1 MPMLNIYYG
10 AETTDK
16 ERFIFENIE
25 GKTLLLVPD
34 QFSLQAERDA
44 FFYLE
49 KDCLMDLRVVDF
61 NALGHKVVSEAG
73 GGKPQLIDKYGSQM
87 LLTKV
92 LGQMDKDLTVYR
104 GFSRKSSFIDRI
116 YGVISDMKRYGVDPD
131 MLADI
136 IDKLDENT
144 YLKHK
149 LTDIEKIYA
158 KYQEL
163 IEGKYLDAEDYILFY
178 GEKILGSPMVAESEI
193 WIYGFDTFTPK
204 NILVIE
210 RLIKTARKV
219 SIVMTYEEDNE
230 IFGLTRHV
238 MDKLIKTAED
248 INEEVNVSKIEGDI
262 KKSVWG
268 CIGGDDA
275 CCQAAD
281 ECDACCKMADTGS
294 PITMVAASNQYA
306 EAERAAAY
314 ILSLVRDHGYKYG
327 DIVVVCND
335 MEGRGNI
342 LRRTFTRWGIPLFV
356 DKKRTVMHH
365 PAVSCL
371 LAVMEIVSKGYRT
384 ESVMRMIKSGL
395 MGFTSDETD
404 LLENYVNSFKIRGT
418 AWTKEF
424 TKTGDKYSEE
434 DLIMLNSLRR
444 TIEDTVQEAG
454 TSIGKYNTASEKTKG
469 LYRFLTEIFGMPERI
484 ENLIARQEAAGFAE
498 GAAETA
504 QSWSVICSILD
515 QIVEILGEEK
525 VSNEELLKLMTI
537 GMERVEIGIVP
548 VSSDRVIMGTL
559 QRTRLSRV
567 KVLLI
572 AGANAGVLPMEA
584 GEEGLISDREKAVLE
599 DLDIELSKRDI
610 ISRREESLA
619 IHRTLH
625 LPEERLYISCASA
638 GEGGESQRPSEVFER
653 VKVFLEADGS
663 FDVLSD
669 LEDSEDVFDMLVSC
683 EGTLEYMT
691 DAVRKFSDGEEIDD
705 NWLKVMDWYEKNR
718 PEELDKVKAGMLFD
732 NRAEAV
738 GAKFSDA
745 LYRGDR
751 DKLSV
756 SASRLEKY
764 SNCPFAHFIMYGLRA
779 ETPVVYEMG
788 AREIGDVYHHCLM
801 TLSKKLTPDAASGMA
816 VDAPGSP
823 WMTITKEQCR
833 QEVTDIIS
841 DSMGDFR
848 EGLLD
853 AGQSEKYRTER
864 VIEICGDAAWSMVKQ
879 VRKGNI
885 KAMFFEE
892 PFGRGS
898 MIPPITVDAGGS
910 EVLIQGKI
918 DRLDVM
924 HGDAV
929 RVVDYKTGSD
939 TVDIDHIKG
948 GYKLQ
953 LMVYLKAAVEGL
965 AASGEEVSADGSEV
979 DALQP
984 AGVFYFKIDDLET
997 DADKSPVT
1005 GQAGADGATN
1015 GSDGSVAGSNLAQRL
1030 DESYRLVGIVLNDEE
1045 LISAM
1050 DSELIEEGGS
1060 STVVPVK
1067 ITGKNKE
1074 LKAAVGGHLME
1085 CEEFSELMDQVD
1097 QQVKRICTEI
1107 CSGNIDIKPKRERKK
1122 DFSGHKT
1129 ACRYCEYKSIC
1140 MFDTSFDSCR
1150 YELI

>member
-1 MPMLNIYYG
+1 MLNIYYG

-16 ERFIFENIE
+16 ERFIFDNIQ

-49 KDCLMDLRVVDF
+49 KECLMDLRVVDF
-61 NALGHKVVSEAG
+61 NALGHKVVNEAG
-73 GGKPQLIDKYGSQM
+73 GGKLQLIDKYGSQM

-92 LGQMDKDLTVYR
+92 LGQVDKELTVYR
-104 GFSRKSSFIDRI
+104 GFSWKSSFIDRI
-116 YGVISDMKRYGVDPD
+116 YGVISDMKRYGVEPK
-131 MLADI
+131 MLAETI
-136 IDKLDENT
+136 GKLDENT
-144 YLKHK
+144 YLKYK
-149 LTDIEKIYA
+149 LADINKIYD
-158 KYQEL
+158 KYQQL
-163 IEGKYLDAEDYILFY
+163 IESKYLDAEDYILFY
-178 GEKILGSPMVAESEI
+178 GEKILNSPMVAESEI

-204 NILVIE
+204 NLLIIE
-210 RLIKTARKV
+210 RLIKASRKV
-219 SIVMTYEEDNE
+219 NIVMTYEEDNE
-230 IFGLTRHV
+230 IFDLTRHV
-238 MDKLIKTAED
+238 IDKLIKTAED
-248 INEEVNVSKIEGDI
+248 INEDVNVSKIDGQN

-268 CIGGDDA
+268 CIGG
-275 CCQAAD
+275 AD
-281 ECDACCKMADTGS
+281 ECCASGEIEKAASTGS
-294 PITMVAASNQYA
+294 TVTMVAASNQYA

-314 ILSLVRDHGYKYG
+314 ILSLVRDYGYKYG

-342 LRRTFTRWGIPLFV
+342 LRRTFTRWGIPLFI

-395 MGFTSDETD
+395 MGFSADETD
-404 LLENYVNSFKIRGT
+404 ILENYVNSFRIRGT
-418 AWTKEF
+418 AWKNEF
-424 TKTGDKYSEE
+424 IKTGDKYSQEE
-434 DLIMLNSLRR
+434 LVMLNHLRE
-444 TIEDTVQEAG
+444 TIVDTVEKAG

-469 LYRFLTEIFGMPERI
+469 LYAFLENDFSMPERI
-484 ENLIARQEAAGFAE
+484 EKLIDKQETAGFVE

-537 GMERVEIGIVP
+537 GMERVEIGLVP

-572 AGANAGVLPMEA
+572 VGANSGVLPMES

-599 DLDIELSKRDI
+599 ELDMELSKRDTV
-610 ISRREESLA
+610 SRREESLA

-625 LPEERLYISCASA
+625 LPEERLYVSCAAA
-638 GEGGESQRPSEVFER
+638 GEGGEGQRPSEVFER
-653 VKVFLEADGS
+653 MKAFLEVNGGCE
-663 FDVLSD
+663 VLAD
-669 LEDSEDVFDMLVSC
+669 LEDSQDVFDMLVSR
-683 EGTLEYMT
+683 EGTLSYMT
-691 DAVRKFSDGEEIDD
+691 EAIRKYTECEEIDES
-705 NWLKVMDWYEKNR
+705 WLDVMYWFEKNR

-732 NRAEAV
+732 NKAEAV
-738 GAKFSDA
+738 GKKFSDA

-751 DKLSV
+751 DKLTV

-788 AREIGDVYHHCLM
+788 AREIGDIYHHCLM
-801 TLSKKLTPDAASGMA
+801 TLSKKLTPDVSVGMA
-816 VDAPGSP
+816 VDAPESP
-823 WMTITKEQCR
+823 WMTITEEECR
-833 QEVTDIIS
+833 KEVTDIIS
-841 DSMGDFR
+841 GGMEGFR
-848 EGLLD
+848 EGLMD
-853 AGQSEKYRTER
+853 AGKAEKYRTER
-864 VIEICGDAAWSMVKQ
+864 VIDICSDAAWSMIKQ

-898 MIPPITVDAGGS
+898 TLPPIKVDAGGS

-924 HGDAV
+924 HEDAV

-939 TVDIDHIKG
+939 SVDIDHIKG

-965 AASGEEVSADGSEV
+965 EAVNVTGDYPAGRNYE
-979 DALQP
+979 P

-997 DADKSPVT
+997 DADKVSVT
-1005 GQAGADGATN
+1005 AEGSEDGT
-1015 GSDGSVAGSNLAQRL
+1015 GGSNSNLSQRL
-1030 DESYRLVGIVLNDEE
+1030 DESYRLVGIVLNDEK
-1045 LISAM
+1045 LINAM
-1050 DSELIEEGGS
+1050 DRDLIEEGAGS
-1060 STVVPVK
+1060 SSVVPIK
-1067 ITGKNKE
+1067 IVGKNKE
-1074 LKAAVGGHLME
+1074 LKAAAGGHLMAH
-1085 CEEFSELMDQVD
+1085 EEFTNLMEQVE
-1097 QQVKRICTEI
+1097 QQVKRICAEI
-1107 CSGNIDIKPKRERKK
+1107 CSGSIDIKPKKERKQS
-1122 DFSGHKT
+1122 FGGHKT

>member
-1 MPMLNIYYG
+1 MLNIYYG

-16 ERFIFENIE
+16 ERFIFNNIE

-49 KDCLMDLRVVDF
+49 KECLMDLRVVDF

-92 LGQMDKDLTVYR
+92 LGQVDKELTVYR
-104 GFSRKSSFIDRI
+104 GFSWKSSFIDRI
-116 YGVISDMKRYGVDPD
+116 YGVISDMKRYGVEPD
-131 MLADI
+131 MLEET

-144 YLKHK
+144 YLKYK
-149 LTDIEKIYA
+149 LTDINKIYA
-158 KYQEL
+158 EYQKL
-163 IEGKYLDAEDYILFY
+163 IDGKYLDAEDYILFY
-178 GEKILGSPMVAESEI
+178 GEKILSSTMVAESEV

-204 NILVIE
+204 NILVVE

-219 SIVMTYEEDNE
+219 NIVMTYEEDNE
-230 IFGLTRHV
+230 IFSLTRHV

-248 INEEVNVSKIEGDI
+248 INEEVNISKIEGDI

-268 CIGGDDA
+268 CIGGDDT
-275 CCQAAD
+275 CCQTG
-281 ECDACCKMADTGS
+281 DTYS
-294 PITMVAASNQYA
+294 PVTMVAASNQYA

-335 MEGRGNI
+335 MEGRGNV
-342 LRRTFTRWGIPLFV
+342 LRRTFTRWGIPLFI

-395 MGFTSDETD
+395 MGFSAEAADR
-404 LLENYVNSFKIRGT
+404 LENYVSSFKIRGT

-424 TKTGDKYSEE
+424 TRTGDKYSEE
-434 DLIMLNSLRR
+434 DLNMLNSLRE
-444 TIEDTVQEAG
+444 TIVDTVQKAG
-454 TSIGKYNTASEKTKG
+454 LSIGKYNTASEKTKG
-469 LYRFLTEIFGMPERI
+469 LYNFLVGEFGMPERI

-537 GMERVEIGIVP
+537 GMERVEIGLVP

-572 AGANAGVLPMEA
+572 VGANAGVLPMEA
-584 GEEGLISDREKAVLE
+584 GEEGLISDREKAALE
-599 DLDIELSKRDI
+599 ELDMELSKRDI

-625 LPEERLYISCASA
+625 LPEERLYISCAAA
-638 GEGGESQRPSEVFER
+638 GESGESQRPSEVFER
-653 VKVFLEADGS
+653 IKAFLEAD
-663 FDVLSD
+663 DCLKVLGD
-669 LEDSEDVFDMLVSC
+669 LENSGDVFDMLVSR
-683 EGTLEYMT
+683 EGTLGYLT
-691 DAVRKFSDGEEIDD
+691 DAFRKYSDGEEIDD
-705 NWLKVMDWYEKNR
+705 NWLKIMSWYENNH

-732 NRAEAV
+732 NRAEAI
-738 GAKFSDA
+738 GNKFSDA

-801 TLSKKLTPDAASGMA
+801 TLSKKLTPDPASGMT

-823 WMTITKEQCR
+823 WMTITEEQCR
-833 QEVTDIIS
+833 QEVADIIS
-841 DSMGDFR
+841 GDMEGFR

-853 AGQSEKYRTER
+853 SGKEEKYRTER
-864 VIEICGDAAWSMVKQ
+864 VIDICSDAAWSMIKQ
-879 VRKGNI
+879 VRKGNV

-892 PFGRGS
+892 PFGKGS
-898 MIPPITVDAGGS
+898 MLPPITVDAGGS
-910 EVLIQGKI
+910 EVLIRGKI
-918 DRLDVM
+918 DRLDVL
-924 HGDAV
+924 HEDAV

-939 TVDIDHIKG
+939 TVDVEYIRG

-965 AASGEEVSADGSEV
+965 SISDGEASPDGSEV
-979 DALQP
+979 HELQP

-997 DADKSPVT
+997 DADKNAVT
-1005 GQAGADGATN
+1005 RQDSADKTSSSIGGPA
-1015 GSDGSVAGSNLAQRL
+1015 AGSNLAQRL
-1030 DESYRLVGIVLNDEE
+1030 DESYRLVGIVLNDEK

-1050 DSELIEEGGS
+1050 DREFAEDGAGS
-1060 STVVPVK
+1060 SSVVPVK
-1067 ITGKNKE
+1067 IAGKNKE
-1074 LKAAVGGHLME
+1074 LKAAAGGHLME
-1085 CEEFSELMDQVD
+1085 HEEFNELMEQVD

-1122 DFSGHKT
+1122 DLSGHKT

>member
-1 MPMLNIYYG
+1 MLNIYYG

-16 ERFIFENIE
+16 EKFIFKNIK

-49 KDCLMDLRVVDF
+49 KECLMDLRIVDF

-73 GGKPQLIDKYGSQM
+73 GAKPQLIDKYGSQM

-92 LGQMDKDLTVYR
+92 LGQVDKDLTVYR
-104 GFSRKSSFIDRI
+104 GLSWKSSFIDRI
-116 YGVISDMKRYGVDPD
+116 YGVISDMKRYGVGPAE
-131 MLADI
+131 LAETI
-136 IDKLDENT
+136 EKLGDNT
-144 YLKHK
+144 YLKYK
-149 LTDIEKIYA
+149 LIDINKIYS
-158 KYQEL
+158 KYQGL

-178 GEKILGSPMVAESEI
+178 GEKILGSPMVAESEV

-204 NILVIE
+204 NILIIE
-210 RLIKTARKV
+210 RLIKASKQV
-219 SIVMTYEEDNE
+219 NIVMTYEEDNE

-248 INEEVNVSKIEGDI
+248 INEEVHVSKIDEED
-262 KKSVWG
+262 KKSVW
-268 CIGGDDA
+268 
-275 CCQAAD
+275 AD
-281 ECDACCKMADTGS
+281 S
-294 PITMVAASNQYA
+294 QITLVSASNQYT

-314 ILSLVRDHGYKYG
+314 ISGLVRDHGYKYG

-342 LRRTFTRWGIPLFV
+342 LRRTFTRWGLPLFV

-395 MGFTSDETD
+395 MGFSVDETD
-404 LLENYVNSFKIRGT
+404 ILENYVNSFKIKGT
-418 AWTKEF
+418 AWKNEF
-424 TKTGDKYSEE
+424 TRTGDKYTPE
-434 DLIMLNSLRR
+434 DLTMLNSLREA
-444 TIEDTVQEAG
+444 IVDTVESAG
-454 TSIGKYNTASEKTKG
+454 ASIGKYNTASEKTKG
-469 LYRFLTEIFGMPERI
+469 LYRFLDSEFGMPERI

-537 GMERVEIGIVP
+537 GMERVEIGLVP
-548 VSSDRVIMGTL
+548 TSSDRVIMGTL

-599 DLDIELSKRDI
+599 DLDMELSKRELV
-610 ISRREESLA
+610 SRREETLA

-625 LPEERLYISCASA
+625 LPEERLYISCAGT
-638 GEGGESQRPSEVFER
+638 GEGGEGQRPSEVFES
-653 VKVFLEADGS
+653 VKSFLEARGACQ
-663 FDVLSD
+663 VLGD
-669 LEDSEDVFDMLVSC
+669 LEDSENVFDMLVSR
-683 EGTLEYMT
+683 EGTLGYMT
-691 DAVRKFSDGEEIDD
+691 EALRKFAEGEDIDD
-705 NWLKVMDWYEKNR
+705 DWLQIMGWYEKNH
-718 PEELDKVKAGMLFD
+718 PVELDKVKAGMLFD

-738 GAKFSDA
+738 GRRFSDA

-751 DKLSV
+751 ESLSV

-764 SNCPFAHFIMYGLRA
+764 SSCPFAHFIMYGLRA
-779 ETPVVYEMG
+779 QTPVVYEMG
-788 AREIGDVYHHCLM
+788 AREIGDIYHHCLM
-801 TLSKKLTPDAASGMA
+801 TLSKKLTPAADSGMA
-816 VDAPGSP
+816 VDDPKSP
-823 WMTITKEQCR
+823 WMTITEEECR
-833 QEVTDIIS
+833 KNVAEIIN
-841 DSMGDFR
+841 GDMDGFH

-853 AGQSEKYRTER
+853 AGKAEKYRTER
-864 VIEICGDAAWSMVKQ
+864 VVDICSDAAWSMIKQ
-879 VRKGNI
+879 VRKGHVR
-885 KAMFFEE
+885 AMFFEE

-898 MIPPITVDAGGS
+898 EIPPIKVDAGGS

-924 HGDAV
+924 HEDAV

-939 TVDIDHIKG
+939 TVDVDHIKG

-953 LMVYLKAAVEGL
+953 LMIYLKAAVEGL
-965 AASGEEVSADGSEV
+965 KSE
-979 DALQP
+979 P

-997 DADKSPVT
+997 DADKVSVSVE
-1005 GQAGADGATN
+1005 DGKGGTV
-1015 GSDGSVAGSNLAQRL
+1015 GNLSERL
-1030 DESYRLVGIVLNDEE
+1030 DDSYRLVGIVLNDEK

-1050 DSELIEEGGS
+1050 DSELIEEGTGS
-1060 STVVPVK
+1060 SKVVPVK
-1067 ITGKNKE
+1067 IVGKNRE
-1074 LKAAVGGHLME
+1074 LKAAAGGHLME
-1085 CEEFSELMDQVD
+1085 HEEFGELMQQVD
-1097 QQVKRICTEI
+1097 MQVKRICSEI
-1107 CSGNIDIKPKRERKK
+1107 CSGSIDIKPKKERKQS
-1122 DFSGHKT
+1122 FGGHKT

-1140 MFDTSFDSCR
+1140 MFDTAFDGCR